1 MEEQYDEENGS
12 QEEEWNYLYEEGEWA
27 RWRAV
32 LRCYFDSMAH
42 CIVFLGHV
50 AVLEW
55 NVEDVA
61 IWLAEDVG
69 LPHLTVRA
77 TVIVDVSQT

>member
-1 MEEQYDEENGS
+1 
-12 QEEEWNYLYEEGEWA
+12 
-27 RWRAV
+27 
-32 LRCYFDSMAH
+32 MAH

-77 TVIVDVSQT
+77 TVVVDVSQA